1 MKTMHNDV
9 EKILISKEKIAE
21 IIENLGE
28 KITKE
33 YEDKNP
39 LILCVLKGAAP
50 FATDLFRAIDT
61 AAEMDFVQISSYGT
75 GTTSGALKI
84 KRDADASIEGRHVIV
99 VDDIL
104 DTGNTL
110 NYFCGYLRSQNPASV
125 ALCVMLDKKERRTAD
140 IEADYVGAVVPDEF
154 IVGYG
159 LDYAEKYRNLPYV
172 GVLKREIYE

>member
-1 MKTMHNDV
+1 MHDDV
-9 EKILISKEKIAE
+9 AKILITEEEIAE
-21 IIENLGE
+21 IVKKLGE
-28 KITKE
+28 KITEE
-33 YEDKNP
+33 YADKNP

-50 FATDLFRAIDT
+50 FATDLFRAIN
-61 AAEMDFVQISSYGT
+61 APAEMDFVQISSYGT

-84 KRDADASIEGRHVIV
+84 KRDVDASVEGRHIIV

-110 NYFCGYLRSQNPASV
+110 NYFCGYLRTQNPASV
-125 ALCVMLDKKERRTAD
+125 KLCVMLDKKERRQAD
-140 IEADYVGAVVPDEF
+140 IEADYAGAIVPDEF

>member
-1 MKTMHNDV
+1 MHDDV
-9 EKILISKEKIAE
+9 AKILISKEEIAE
-21 IIENLGE
+21 IVKNLGE

-33 YEDKNP
+33 YAGKNP

-61 AAEMDFVQISSYGT
+61 EAQMDFVQISSYGA

-84 KRDADASIEGRHVIV
+84 KRDADAAIEGRHIIV

-125 ALCVMLDKKERRTAD
+125 SLCVMLDKKERRTAD

>member
-1 MKTMHNDV
+1 MKTIHDDV
-9 EKILISKEKIAE
+9 AKILISKEEIA
-21 IIENLGE
+21 
-28 KITKE
+28 KITEKLGKQITEE
-33 YEDKNP
+33 YAGKNP

-50 FATDLFRAIDT
+50 FATDLFRNIDT
-61 AAEMDFVQISSYGT
+61 EAEMDFVQISSYGL

-84 KRDADASIEGRHVIV
+84 KRDADADLEGRHVIV

-110 NYFCGYLRSQNPASV
+110 NYFCGYLRSKNTASV
-125 ALCVMLDKKERRTAD
+125 KLCVMLDKKERRQAD
-140 IEADYVGAVVPDEF
+140 ITADYVGAVVPDEF

-159 LDYAEKYRNLPYV
+159 LDYAEKYRNLPYI

>member
-1 MKTMHNDV
+1 MKTMHDDV
-9 EKILISKEKIAE
+9 AKILVSKEEIAE
-21 IIENLGE
+21 IVKNLGE

-33 YEDKNP
+33 YAGKNP

-50 FATDLFRAIDT
+50 FATDLFRALDT
-61 AAEMDFVQISSYGT
+61 EAQMDFVQISSYGT

-84 KRDADASIEGRHVIV
+84 KRDADADIEGRHIIV

-159 LDYAEKYRNLPYV
+159 LDYAEKYRNLPYI
-172 GVLKREIYE
+172 GILKREIYE

>member
-1 MKTMHNDV
+1 MKTMHADV
-9 EKILISKEKIAE
+9 KEVLISKEKIAE
-21 IIENLGE
+21 IVNELGK
-28 KITKE
+28 KITAD
-33 YEDKNP
+33 YEGKNP
-39 LILCVLKGAAP
+39 LLLCVLKGAAP
-50 FATDLFRAIDT
+50 FATDLFRNVDT
-61 AAEMDFVQISSYGT
+61 EAEMDFVQISSYGT

-125 ALCVMLDKKERRTAD
+125 KLCVMLDKKERRQAD

-159 LDYAEKYRNLPYV
+159 LDYAEKYRNLPYI

>member
-1 MKTMHNDV
+1 MKTMHDDV
-9 EKILISKEKIAE
+9 AKILISSGEIAE
-21 IIENLGE
+21 IVKKLGE
-28 KITKE
+28 RITKE
-33 YEDKNP
+33 YEGKNP

-50 FATDLFRAIDT
+50 FATDLFRCIDT
-61 AAEMDFVQISSYGT
+61 EAEMDFVQISSYGT

-84 KRDADASIEGRHVIV
+84 KRDADAGIEGRHIIV

-125 ALCVMLDKKERRTAD
+125 KLCVMLDKKERRTAD
-140 IEADYVGAVVPDEF
+140 IEADYAGAVVPDEF

-159 LDYAEKYRNLPYV
+159 LDYAEKYRNLPYI

>member
-1 MKTMHNDV
+1 MHDDV
-9 EKILISKEKIAE
+9 AKILISKEEIAE
-21 IIENLGE
+21 IVARLGKQIAE
-28 KITKE
+28 E
-33 YEDKNP
+33 YADKNP

-50 FATDLFRAIDT
+50 FATDLFRNIDVPC
-61 AAEMDFVQISSYGT
+61 EMDFVQISSYGT

-84 KRDADASIEGRHVIV
+84 KRDADANIEGRHVIV

-110 NYFCGYLRSQNPASV
+110 NYFCGYLRTQNPASV
-125 ALCVMLDKKERRTAD
+125 ALCVMLDKKERRQTD
-140 IEADYVGAVVPDEF
+140 LEADYAGAVVPDEF